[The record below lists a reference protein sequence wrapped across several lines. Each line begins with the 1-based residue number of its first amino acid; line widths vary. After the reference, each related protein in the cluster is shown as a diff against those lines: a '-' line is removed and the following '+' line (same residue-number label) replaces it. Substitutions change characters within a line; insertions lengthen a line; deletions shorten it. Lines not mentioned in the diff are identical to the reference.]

1 LLVLGALL
9 ISPWWGLVGAVVGV
23 LAAVAERLV
32 VPRLGHSDRP
42 RRGSGI
48 DVVAWFGVVLAA
60 IVAVLVVWINRA
72 DRPLPNSG
80 WTESFDHLH
89 GAALLAVLCVT
100 VGAFAPPGR
109 RRREGGA

>member
-1 LLVLGALL
+1 
-9 ISPWWGLVGAVVGV
+9 
-23 LAAVAERLV
+23 
-32 VPRLGHSDRP
+32 
-42 RRGSGI
+42 
-48 DVVAWFGVVLAA
+48 
-60 IVAVLVVWINRA
+60 VAVLVVWINRA